1 MAKSKKAK
9 VATFNPADVANI
21 AKANPYIQRLIDDAH
36 LRENVQKAIES
47 SKSAYGRLGNG
58 KTPAK
63 TLLEDRKLQGDL
75 REALEAVR
83 DASLALS
90 EAPKKKARKGRRM
103 GRRLRGR
110 SASASD
116 LRLRAA
122 RSCAPRFWTHCSAP
136 RRSSSTRRRQARH
149 RLRRPRRS
157 VPPSGCPTAILRP
170 RAPIGRPRRLSAR
183 HRDPPTGGARD

>member
-1 MAKSKKAK
+1 MAKSKKAR
-9 VATFNPADVANI
+9 VASFNPADVANI
-21 AKANPYIQRLIDDAH
+21 AKANPYIQRLIDDAR

-63 TLLEDRKLQGDL
+63 TLLEDRKLQTDL

-103 GRRLRGR
+103 GRRMVILGLGFGLALAGSEKLRSKVLDTLFGAEEEFQYTPPPGATTTPPATPV
-110 SASASD
+110 SAA
-116 LRLRAA
+116 
-122 RSCAPRFWTHCSAP
+122 
-136 RRSSSTRRRQARH
+136 
-149 RLRRPRRS
+149 
-157 VPPSGCPTAILRP
+157 
-170 RAPIGRPRRLSAR
+170 
-183 HRDPPTGGARD
+183 